1 MPQKYFTIPGIHHMI
16 LRMHIYVLFLVFLF
30 LTGLSSQA
38 QNIVL
43 SAEAEISVVIAD
55 PGTVEL
61 FEVFGHP
68 AIRVFDPVNQIDAA
82 FNYGVFDF
90 DQPNFYLN
98 FTKGYLNYML
108 AVWRYPSFETAYISE
123 NRSLVEYVLNLS
135 QKQKQEIFDFLENN
149 AKPEN
154 RQYFY
159 DYFYDNCATRIWDAF
174 DETLKDNLHFDQ
186 AYVETGHS
194 FRTLVDSLTVNK
206 PWGDFGIDLCL
217 GLPMDK
223 KLSAYEYMF
232 LPEFLG
238 RGIAKVTIDREGE
251 TQPFVLEK
259 RLIYQS
265 DSKEVNA
272 GLFTPNILFWSV
284 FILVLVVTAIAFLRG
299 KDSRFLDI
307 LIFGIIGTVGFLL
320 LVLWVASNHSAAA
333 NNLNIIWTNPL
344 YLIGVFFLLK
354 RKKPG
359 WLSWFF
365 LTSLVVMILLLIL
378 WPLNPQGINVAVIP
392 IILTL
397 GIRSWYIFYRLK
409 MDQRMNNYI

>member
-1 MPQKYFTIPGIHHMI
+1 MRTYI
-16 LRMHIYVLFLVFLF
+16 LLVVL
-30 LTGLSSQA
+30 LSIKSLALQA
-38 QNIVL
+38 QDIVL

-68 AIRVFDPVNQIDAA
+68 AIRISDPINEIDAA

-90 DQPNFYLN
+90 NQPNFYLN

-108 AVWRYPSFETAYISE
+108 DVWRYPSFEAAYISE
-123 NRSLVEYVLNLS
+123 NRSLNEYVLHLS

-154 RQYFY
+154 RHYYY
-159 DYFYDNCATRIWDAF
+159 DYFYDNCATRIWDVF
-174 DETLKDNLHFDQ
+174 DETLKDDLHFDP
-186 AYVETGHS
+186 AYVDIGHS
-194 FRTLVDSLTVNK
+194 FRTLVDSLTENK

-223 KLSAYEYMF
+223 KLSGYEYMF

-238 RGIAKVTIDREGE
+238 RGIAKATIEIEGK
-251 TQPFVLEK
+251 TLSFVKGK

-265 DSKEVNA
+265 ESKEISP
-272 GLFTPNILFWSV
+272 GLFTPNTLFWSV
-284 FILVLVVTAIAFLRG
+284 FILILVVTIIAFLKN
-299 KDSRFLDI
+299 KDYRLLDI
-307 LIFGIIGTVGFLL
+307 LIFGVVGIVGLLL
-320 LVLWVASNHSAAA
+320 LVLWVATNHSAAA
-333 NNLNIIWTNPL
+333 NNLNIIWANPL
-344 YLIGVFFLLK
+344 YLLGVFFLLK
-354 RKKPG
+354 SRKPG

-365 LTSLVVMILLLIL
+365 LTNLGVMILLLIF
-378 WPLNPQGINVAVIP
+378 WTMNPQGINIAVIP

-397 GIRSWYIFYRLK
+397 GIRSWYISYRL
-409 MDQRMNNYI
+409 RMNQKMKN